1 MYEQVQFDQV
11 DPATAFNDPVRDVV
25 VGVYVCP
32 SWPDEAVI
40 TAGTPSQIGAI
51 VTYAGVGGA
60 ISNPSVTLVGGEYP
74 DNGAFALE
82 QRAPG
87 EIVGHQRA
95 DREITDGQ
103 SQTLAIGEFVHRDC
117 PIGQPC
123 DEPPGNVRP
132 WYISGFQSGIG
143 KVPLVYSFKEL
154 EYTPNTQGLTRS
166 LHGWNRM
173 PMGSYHPGAAHFAFV
188 DGSVHLLTDDVDA
201 DVYHALATV
210 NGEEIAH
217 AQ

>member
-1 MYEQVQFDQV
+1 
-11 DPATAFNDPVRDVV
+11 
-25 VGVYVCP
+25 
-32 SWPDEAVI
+32 
-40 TAGTPSQIGAI
+40 
-51 VTYAGVGGA
+51 
-60 ISNPSVTLVGGEYP
+60 
-74 DNGAFALE
+74 
-82 QRAPG
+82 
-87 EIVGHQRA
+87 
-95 DREITDGQ
+95 
-103 SQTLAIGEFVHRDC
+103 
-117 PIGQPC
+117 
-123 DEPPGNVRP
+123 
-132 WYISGFQSGIG
+132 
-143 KVPLVYSFKEL
+143 VYSFKEL